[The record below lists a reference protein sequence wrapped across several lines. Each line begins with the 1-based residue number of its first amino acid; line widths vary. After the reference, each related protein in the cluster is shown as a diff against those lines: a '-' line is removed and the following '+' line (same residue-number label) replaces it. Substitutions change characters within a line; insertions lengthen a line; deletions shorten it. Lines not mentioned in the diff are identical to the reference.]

1 MRNKNII
8 ANIFSFLAEYCLRGQ
23 KAYVWRV
30 MAEWLRTPY
39 VVLSRDLSLT
49 RLDSSLKFVGKP
61 INPTKDAYCNNIQ
74 VRTCINSNEAD
85 YIGHTKTTNI

>member
-1 MRNKNII
+1 MLKQLTI
-8 ANIFSFLAEYCLRGQ
+8 AKLIGRVAEQQLRGC
-23 KAYVWRV
+23 KAYAWRV

-85 YIGHTKTTNI
+85 YIGHTKTTNL